1 MGTIDTITQYILAL
15 TPAVTALV
23 SMIVVVAV
31 GIGQVKKAVA
41 GSEERVERIAS
52 RHKEYQ
58 KQMEADRTV
67 FIRQLDELAKENREL
82 KKAFIELN
90 KKIDI
95 IDTIKAVERK

>member
-41 GSEERVERIAS
+41 GSEQKVERIAS

-58 KQMEADRTV
+58 KQMEADRTE
-67 FIRQLDELAKENREL
+67 FIRQLDELAKENREY
-82 KKAFIELN
+82 KAIIARLER
-90 KKIDI
+90 KIDI
-95 IDTIKAVERK
+95 ITAKKRGE